1 MQNLRQIKFNMPSV
15 SAQNFTQTGT
25 GEQKSDERTLP
36 KSESASIS
44 LTENTTYHP
53 SVAKMITARK

>member
-1 MQNLRQIKFNMPSV
+1 MPSV

-44 LTENTTYHP
+44 LTENTTSHP
-53 SVAKMITARK
+53 SVAKKITARK